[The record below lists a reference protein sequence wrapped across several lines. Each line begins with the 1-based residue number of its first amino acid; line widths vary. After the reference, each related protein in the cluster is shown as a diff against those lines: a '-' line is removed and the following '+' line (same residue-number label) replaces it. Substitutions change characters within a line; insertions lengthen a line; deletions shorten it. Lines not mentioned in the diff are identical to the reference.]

1 MLSEEVLSKI
11 DKLKPGDL
19 VTVVWHDAC
28 AFSRIEQ
35 LTPEVYA
42 TIKKT
47 VGYFTGLMAEPKTG
61 YKYLILTYEET
72 DGKPTDGTSIP
83 LGCIQDIMVKE
94 KRRWKSPL
102 KDLKVSSGPVKIL
115 EVTQKVGIHA

>member
-1 MLSEEVLSKI
+1 MEG
-11 DKLKPGDL
+11 LKPGDL

-42 TIKKT
+42 TIKRT
-47 VGYFTGLMAEPKTG
+47 VGYFIGLLEEPKTG
-61 YKYLILTYEET
+61 YKYLVLAYEET
-72 DGKPTDGTSIP
+72 DGRPTDGTSIP
-83 LGCIQDIMVKE
+83 LGCIQDVMVKE

-102 KDLKVSSGPVKIL
+102 KGMKSSGPVKIL
-115 EVTQKVGIHA
+115 EVTQKVGVHA